1 MPRALRIIFWTL
13 GSIILFAGLGLWWI
27 SSELKPEPLGKR
39 VATLIQEAQIKGR
52 IEKVEASL
60 DGSFKAAGVDL
71 TLTDGTTIKALSI
84 NGQLDLFA
92 SVRGTPTLK
101 SLSVIGLYLDLSKT
115 KTVAAT
121 SAKTD
126 SKSRSSLP
134 AFHLGPFN
142 IAGGITLTEGKL
154 VSFNTEGTGIDSA
167 GPVNLNATITWP
179 GLTVGAIE
187 TKPHANISLQGEF
200 QRPFGQN
207 GLSLTE
213 LVRDIKSVNIDCS
226 AKDEKPAGSGSMSL
240 TCRGV
245 RNPSGHLVLSGKLND
260 AGNQAA
266 VNFSLVEK
274 NAELKGEILLA
285 LDPTKFGVLS
295 NVLPNCST
303 TGKVTVTANTDNT
316 QNWQALADLQIKW
329 GDLTR
334 YSKAIRP
341 GLESTW
347 RVQSSVK
354 NSPSELT
361 VEKLTVGGNGI
372 TLNLNQPLHW
382 KPGTDL
388 DEVSATL
395 SANEAELATFA
406 PLLTSTHLVP
416 TQGRWSGEAELTLKQ
431 GDIKIKTVRTHNLV
445 GLTLERDGQI
455 LVQNLNG
462 EIPLRTEGGALVISP
477 FRISSSDGDLAKGDI
492 LLKLEQ
498 NADWSLQGKL
508 NLGLAEI
515 ARQTGQG
522 NLPIE
527 KIRDTRIEAK
537 VDLTSR
543 QSVLTL
549 NKVEAKILRQGL
561 ELLQLKLLEP
571 LNLDE
576 IKSTGTLFEATA
588 NQLPLE
594 TLAALVPGLNLTGSL
609 KQAKLVGGFQKDGFF
624 LRTETAPVELLD
636 VSLGWNKTP
645 YLSHCDLSTRVY
657 LIIGTQ
663 KNLFSFSE
671 ISVQNQ
677 GRSLTAGSLS
687 VDLKELTAVINLR
700 GDIGALTQQPA
711 LQAASNLN
719 QGNYQI
725 QAQLSTKGE
734 STADIK
740 ILEVGFKDRPA
751 KIKMLNLK
759 GTLSSRADGFRA
771 EGKCKIDSTGT
782 TSGNLSLQKKTNGPQ
797 SHWELAA
804 DFESILGDD
813 FLALVHQPAD
823 TQPAPTAINPATDGL
838 PFWYGHTADIK
849 LNILSARIKGLTA
862 ENVSLQLTVT
872 ENQIALTQ
880 LSGKFAEGTL
890 SGTGNCTFKS
900 GTSNG
905 PYQLNAQVGLQ
916 QFNFDPIAQ
925 AYPAIKDFVQGKGDA
940 TATVQSNGI
949 NLDDLI
955 AKVNVVANLQSK
967 NGRIQAFGGKNSETA
982 VSATKAGQ
990 TAKLLGGLAK
1000 LAGALSK
1007 NKNDGEKIARAGEA
1021 MSAAAK
1027 LQESLSDFKYE
1038 LIDVQVQRL
1047 ANGTIKINRGLVQN
1061 PELTINALGQ
1071 ITAKAGNDF
1080 NDWPL
1085 ALQATMRG
1093 KGTYAEQFKL
1103 LGFANAS
1110 TTDGGFTQGPSVQF
1124 TGSLNHLQNNLKEAL
1139 QGAVKNI
1146 QAEGTNR
1153 PSGPADTRP
1162 TNPTNQTAP
1171 TVNPLELLLR
1181 N

>member
-1 MPRALRIIFWTL
+1 MPRALRITFWIV
-13 GSIILFAGLGLWWI
+13 GSITLLAGLGLWWI
-27 SSELKPEPLGKR
+27 NSELKPEPLGKR
-39 VATLIQEAQIKGR
+39 IASLLHDAQIKGGIR
-52 IEKVEASL
+52 KVEASL
-60 DGSFKAAGVDL
+60 DGNFNAEGVDL
-71 TLTDGTTIKALSI
+71 ILVDGTTVKVTSIK
-84 NGQLDLFA
+84 GQADLFA
-92 SVRGTPTLK
+92 SARGTPTLN
-101 SLSVIGLYLDLSKT
+101 SLSVNGLYLDLSKT
-115 KTVAAT
+115 KTVTTT
-121 SAKTD
+121 SPKTD

-154 VSFNTEGTGIDSA
+154 ISFNTEGTGIDSA

-187 TKPHANISLQGEF
+187 TKPRANISLQGEF
-200 QRPFGQN
+200 QRPFGQH
-207 GLSLTE
+207 GISLTE
-213 LVRDIKSVNIDCS
+213 LVRDIKSVKIDCR

-240 TCRGV
+240 ICQGV
-245 RNPSGHLVLSGKLND
+245 RNPSGHLLLSGKLND
-260 AGNQAA
+260 ATNQPAL
-266 VNFSLVEK
+266 NFSLVEK
-274 NAELKGEILLA
+274 NAELNGEIVLA

-303 TGKVTVTANTDNT
+303 TGKVTVTANTDNA
-316 QNWQALADLQIKW
+316 QSWQAQTDLQIKW
-329 GDLTR
+329 VDLTR

-388 DEVSATL
+388 GEVSATL

-406 PLLTSTHLVP
+406 PLLASTHLVP

-431 GDIKIKTVRTHNLV
+431 GDIKIKTLRTHNLI

-455 LVQNLNG
+455 IAQNLSG
-462 EIPLRTEGGALVISP
+462 EIPLRTEEGTLVISP
-477 FRISSSDGDLAKGDI
+477 FRIYSSAGDLVRGDVT
-492 LLKLEQ
+492 LKLGK
-498 NADWSLQGKL
+498 NSDWSLKGKL

-515 ARQTGQG
+515 ARQTGQS
-522 NLPIE
+522 NLPLE
-527 KIRDTRIEAK
+527 KLRDTRIDAQ
-537 VDLTSR
+537 VDLTSV
-543 QSVLTL
+543 QSALTL
-549 NKVEAKILRQGL
+549 HKVEAKILRQDL
-561 ELLQLKLLEP
+561 ELLQVKLLQP
-571 LNLDE
+571 LSLSGT
-576 IKSTGTLFEATA
+576 KPTGTLFEVTAT
-588 NQLPLE
+588 QLPLE
-594 TLAALVPGLNLTGSL
+594 TLGALVPGLNLSGSL
-609 KQAKLVGGFQKDGFF
+609 NQAKLIGGFQGEGLF
-624 LRTETAPVELLD
+624 LKTEAAPIELSD
-636 VSLGWNKTP
+636 VSLSWNKIP
-645 YLSHCDLSTRVY
+645 YLSHCDLSTRIDLTV
-657 LIIGTQ
+657 GAQ
-663 KNLFSFSE
+663 KSLFNFTE
-671 ISVQNQ
+671 VSVQSK
-677 GRSLTAGSLS
+677 GKSLASGNLAVGLNEFTAAL
-687 VDLKELTAVINLR
+687 NLR
-700 GDIGALTQQPA
+700 GDIGALAQQPA
-711 LQAASNLN
+711 AQAVAKLASGNYEALLNLN
-719 QGNYQI
+719 
-725 QAQLSTKGE
+725 AAGE
-734 STADIK
+734 CTADIK
-740 ILEVGFKDRPA
+740 ILEIGFKDRPT
-751 KIKMLNLK
+751 KIKAVNLNGAL
-759 GTLSSRADGFRA
+759 TPQADGFRA
-771 EGKCKIDSTGT
+771 EAKCKIDSTGT
-782 TSGNLSLQKKTNGPQ
+782 TSGKLSLLKKTNGLQ
-797 SHWELAA
+797 SHWQLVA
-804 DFESILGDD
+804 DFEAITGDD
-813 FLALVHQPAD
+813 FLALVSQPEN
-823 TQPAPTAINPATDGL
+823 TQPAPTAISPTADHL

-849 LNILSARIKGLTA
+849 LNIQSARVKGLVA
-862 ENVSLQLTVT
+862 EKLSLQLGVT

-890 SGTGNCTFKS
+890 SGTGKCTFQS
-900 GTSNG
+900 GNAGG
-905 PYQLNAQVGLQ
+905 PYQFNAQVGLQ

-940 TATVQSNGI
+940 SATAQSSGI
-949 NLDDLI
+949 NIDDLI
-955 AKVNVVANLQSK
+955 AKVNMDANLQSK
-967 NGRIQAFGGKNSETA
+967 NGRIQAFGSKGSETA

-1007 NKNDGEKIARAGEA
+1007 NKNQGEKIARAGEA
-1021 MSAAAK
+1021 MTAASK

-1103 LGFANAS
+1103 LGFAEAS
-1110 TTDGGFTQGPSVQF
+1110 TADDGFTQGPSVQF
-1124 TGSLNHLQNNLKEAL
+1124 TGSLNHLENNLKESL

-1146 QAEGTNR
+1146 QAGGASRT
-1153 PSGPADTRP
+1153 STPADTQP
-1162 TNPTNQTAP
+1162 SNPANPTTPA
-1171 TVNPLELLLR
+1171 VNPLELLLR